1 MEELKCPVYKKCS
14 GCQLRN
20 MSYEESL
27 RFKEIQV
34 VRLMGKLCRVSPIIG
49 MENPYHYRS
58 KVQSA
63 FKLRGNAV
71 VSGVYQSAT
80 GNIVPVDDCLLDDII
95 ADKIICS
102 IRKLAV
108 SMKIP
113 VYNER
118 TGRGFLKHV
127 MIRRGFATNEIMV
140 VIVAADGDF
149 PSKTNFIRELTKL
162 YPDIKS
168 IVLNVNTNPDKMLL
182 SRNEKVI
189 YGENCIEDII
199 CGERF
204 KISAG
209 SFCQVNPVQTEKLY
223 SRAIELADLDKK
235 SIVLDAYCGIGTI
248 GIIASRHAGHVYGVE
263 INRAAVED
271 AKKNAALNNI
281 DNVDFVCA
289 DAGKF
294 LVEMKNRNVSC
305 DAAFLDPARAGCDR
319 RFLSSLI
326 YLAPKKIVYISC
338 NPETQARDVFFL
350 IQNGYKLKKLCPVDM
365 FPFTR
370 HVENIAL
377 LVKDTKPAQ
386 DKRPRSNPKKKSR

>member
-1 MEELKCPVYKKCS
+1 M
-14 GCQLRN
+14 
-20 MSYEESL
+20 
-27 RFKEIQV
+27 
-34 VRLMGKLCRVSPIIG
+34 
-49 MENPYHYRS
+49 
-58 KVQSA
+58 
-63 FKLRGNAV
+63 
-71 VSGVYQSAT
+71 
-80 GNIVPVDDCLLDDII
+80 
-95 ADKIICS
+95 
-102 IRKLAV
+102 
-108 SMKIP
+108 
-113 VYNER
+113 
-118 TGRGFLKHV
+118 
-127 MIRRGFATNEIMV
+127 
-140 VIVAADGDF
+140 
-149 PSKTNFIRELTKL
+149 
-162 YPDIKS
+162 
-168 IVLNVNTNPDKMLL
+168 
-182 SRNEKVI
+182 
-189 YGENCIEDII
+189 
-199 CGERF
+199 
-204 KISAG
+204 
-209 SFCQVNPVQTEKLY
+209 QTEKLY

-248 GIIASRHAGHVYGVE
+248 GIIASRHADHVYGVE

-386 DKRPRSNPKKKSR
+386 DKKPRSNPKKKSR